1 MKCDEV
7 STMRFLPRPQTMICG
22 RYWLLSRS
30 AVANRNFLL
39 AAQLPCSI
47 FRIRHINGET
57 AKIIKLKYWKIGR
70 ENVSARECIGRAMQA
85 RGMHLE
91 DASRGCMRTPR
102 ICLAEHSRQ
111 AMMEAQSVL
120 VRFDRQP
127 AAGNCLTSAT
137 SKRKMG

>member
-1 MKCDEV
+1 
-7 STMRFLPRPQTMICG
+7 MRFLPRPQTMICG

-70 ENVSARECIGRAMQA
+70 ENVSGEGCKQEGCIS
-85 RGMHLE
+85 GMHLE
-91 DASRGCMRTPR
+91 DVSRGCMQTPR
-102 ICLAEHSRQ
+102 ICLAEHPRQ